1 MFSALRMAVG
11 IIGALLFALGLL
23 ALVTGNPGF
32 ISLIVVGGVGIVAA
46 IWERTRYRSLAAEQS
61 DRPPGPGGG
70 EPEDRLDRRFRPTD
84 EVFVDPTTHRV
95 MRVYVDATTGERR
108 YRAEQLRQHA
118 ER

>member
-11 IIGALLFALGLL
+11 IVGALLFALGLL

-32 ISLIVVGGVGIVAA
+32 SSLVVVGGVGIVAA

-84 EVFVDPTTHRV
+84 EVFVDATTHRV